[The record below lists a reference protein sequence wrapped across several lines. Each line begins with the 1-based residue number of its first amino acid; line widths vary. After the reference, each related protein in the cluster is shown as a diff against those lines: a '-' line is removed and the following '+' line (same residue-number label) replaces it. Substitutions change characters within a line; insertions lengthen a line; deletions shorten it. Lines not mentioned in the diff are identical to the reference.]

1 MRKISSVPAALVPLA
16 AAGAVLMLFSGCT
29 SEPPI
34 EPPGRASV
42 GEATKCPGEFLHSLA
57 NQRTAAGAGVE
68 VVEDDTSAAFDEFDA
83 DGRACIAKL
92 SGNRTLPSGAPEP
105 DEFVALYEGERAE
118 SITAQLESLGFA
130 ASERGIWRRDGE
142 LLSIRTEPAP
152 RLGIEG
158 DATFTLVSVMDSEEL
173 ADIRVPR

>member
-1 MRKISSVPAALVPLA
+1 MHETFFRPVSALALT
-16 AAGAVLMLFSGCT
+16 AAGATLMLLAGCT
-29 SEPPI
+29 ADPPVQ
-34 EPPGRASV
+34 PPGSASV
-42 GEATKCPGEFLHSLA
+42 GETTSCPGEFLHSLA

-68 VVEDDTSAAFDEFDA
+68 VVEDASSTEFDEIDI
-83 DGRACIAKL
+83 DGFACVAKL

-118 SITAQLESLGFA
+118 SITAQVEALGFTP
-130 ASERGIWRRDGE
+130 SERGIWRRDGE
-142 LLSIRTEPAP
+142 LLSIRTEGAP

-158 DATFTLVSVMDSEEL
+158 DATYTLVSVMDSEEL